1 MKYILNSSQEYFLKV
16 HNVWPSWWNIST
28 LTSDKSY
35 SIDGILQSCFSLET
49 VAFYRVLGLVFALI
63 WHLSIGR
70 VWNTSVLALGQVVS
84 YEELNLEW
92 NFSYVKCKIK
102 SFPLPVASNYE
113 KDCLVENLT
122 LRIFVEMFDITWSN
136 YGRTKTG
143 LRETQSYRIEW
154 QLINGINLD
163 YWVQFMLDYFI
174 KHLD

>member
-1 MKYILNSSQEYFLKV
+1 MEHFHSNLRQKLQHWWNSSIMLQFRNGRLLQGIGACFCF
-16 HNVWPSWWNIST
+16 NM
-28 LTSDKSY
+28 TS
-35 SIDGILQSCFSLET
+35 
-49 VAFYRVLGLVFALI
+49 VF
-63 WHLSIGR
+63 IGR

-174 KHLD
+174 KHID